1 MTSDGESFSHAVTSE
16 TSDLF
21 IFLVHPYSVIGYL
34 SIFYQESLCERMKY
48 ILKYTDTVRLKFH
61 PLIFPVFPSK
71 NTERSH
77 LQLHLETTHCFFFCF
92 CCDSSLCF
100 SYTDWGAI
108 STGVKG
114 HRSPIIVVRPRS
126 TCSYCSVCVQYIYHE
141 KKKKCDG
148 DWNVSV
154 DDEAS
159 NQKIYDLFKWVWI
172 NLMKPELLGK
182 IKNILTVNG
191 ALQTHTERQAVSART
206 WTCDL
211 LVVRQWW
218 CNMMFV
224 DACVAVGQ

>member
-1 MTSDGESFSHAVTSE
+1 
-16 TSDLF
+16 
-21 IFLVHPYSVIGYL
+21 
-34 SIFYQESLCERMKY
+34 MKY

-77 LQLHLETTHCFFFCF
+77 LQLHLETTHCFFLFF
-92 CCDSSLCF
+92 AVTAVSSLCF

-141 KKKKCDG
+141 KKKKVWRRLKCFCG
-148 DWNVSV
+148 RWG
-154 DDEAS
+154 
-159 NQKIYDLFKWVWI
+159 FKPENIWFIQLYFWYNWVWI
-172 NLMKPELLGK
+172 YFLKPELLGK
-182 IKNILTVNG
+182 VKNILTVNG

>member
-1 MTSDGESFSHAVTSE
+1 MTSDGESFSQAVTSE

-48 ILKYTDTVRLKFH
+48 ILKYIDTVRLKFH
-61 PLIFPVFPSK
+61 PPDISCFPIEKYRKVTFTITSR
-71 NTERSH
+71 NYS
-77 LQLHLETTHCFFFCF
+77 LFFSCFFFF
-92 CCDSSLCF
+92 FALTAVSSLCF

-126 TCSYCSVCVQYIYHE
+126 TCSYCSVCEQYIYHE
-141 KKKKCDG
+141 KKKTCDG

-159 NQKIYDLFKWVWI
+159 NQKIYDLFNFTFDIIEFEFISW
-172 NLMKPELLGK
+172 NQ
-182 IKNILTVNG
+182 NY
-191 ALQTHTERQAVSART
+191 
-206 WTCDL
+206 
-211 LVVRQWW
+211 
-218 CNMMFV
+218 
-224 DACVAVGQ
+224 